1 MSKHLILVFV
11 FFALEIWIDYLFIYL
26 GYDIWDSGKDLSNI
40 ATSFLVRR
48 ISLAPDVQY
57 FSNVIAYGFSGIHHT
72 ESSDGFKMDNSKP
85 SAGVI
90 YDGIGTENNW
100 FLYI

>member
-1 MSKHLILVFV
+1 MLFRLKN
-11 FFALEIWIDYLFIYL
+11 LEDLSIYL
-26 GYDIWDSGKDLSNI
+26 GYDVWDAGKDLSNI
-40 ATSFLVRR
+40 ETSFLVRR
-48 ISLAPDVQY
+48 ISLALDVQY

-90 YDGIGTENNW
+90 YDGIGIEKIGS
-100 FLYI
+100 YIYDNF